1 MGILKDDLNLR
12 KTLSSGHDDTDTD
25 AGTPNENVIVLLR
38 GEGKNKKDVEPLKVP
53 PREPQGNRW

>member
-38 GEGKNKKDVEPLKVP
+38 GEKKIKKM
-53 PREPQGNRW
+53 